1 MTAGI
6 VQIMIDVRVDG
17 DEISGYASDGVTER
31 KPFLGWLG
39 LIGVLDGLLAAP
51 SSPDAPPPVS
61 STPPPCPIRTI
72 GDDCQPPSDR
82 HQDRNSMEAESNIT
96 DGRAHARSAAGP
108 GARHVIGFRNAL
120 LCTVVVGAALALG
133 VAGARASSVRP
144 VGVDL
149 GHELNGL
156 VRLPDGPPGAIVVVQ
171 RGGQRRIYRAGVR
184 QLGSTQPVS
193 ASDRMR
199 LASTAKAFSAA
210 VALSLVSAHRLSL
223 RDTIAKLLP
232 WLPAAWG
239 QVTLGEALN
248 HTSGLPDF
256 SGTPAFLKYL
266 KAHLHAT
273 PSPRFLLG
281 FAAHEPLEF
290 RPGSRYEYSNT
301 DNFIVAM
308 MARAVAHRTY
318 RSLLAT
324 QVYRPLG
331 LRHTTLPSTAAL
343 PEPFLHGYQPDPP
356 GPPEDVSTLISAAY
370 AWASG
375 GLVSTPADLSQFI
388 RGYAGARLFSRAVQ
402 RQQLRF
408 VPGNS
413 EPIGPGVNGAG
424 LGIFRYRTRCGT
436 VYGHTGNTSGYTQFM
451 AATLDGRRSVT
462 ASVSEQI
469 TNRSTGARLAAFRRL
484 RQIETDA
491 VCTALSR

>member
-1 MTAGI
+1 MEPKSNVA
-6 VQIMIDVRVDG
+6 VDHP
-17 DEISGYASDGVTER
+17 R
-31 KPFLGWLG
+31 
-39 LIGVLDGLLAAP
+39 
-51 SSPDAPPPVS
+51 
-61 STPPPCPIRTI
+61 C
-72 GDDCQPPSDR
+72 
-82 HQDRNSMEAESNIT
+82 
-96 DGRAHARSAAGP
+96 ARR
-108 GARHVIGFRNAL
+108 GARRILGHCGAL
-120 LCTVVVGAALALG
+120 VCAVALGAALVPGVASARPGDRALG
-133 VAGARASSVRP
+133 AGDTAVS
-144 VGVDL
+144 L
-149 GHELNGL
+149 GDELSGL
-156 VRLPDGPPGAIVVVQ
+156 VRMPDGPPAAIVVVQ
-171 RGGQRRIYRAGVR
+171 RGGQRHVYRAGVR
-184 QLGSTQPVS
+184 QLGSAQP
-193 ASDRMR
+193 ALISDRMR

-210 VALSLVSAHRLSL
+210 VALSLVSAHELSL

-239 QVTLGEALN
+239 KVTLGEALN

-256 SGTPAFLKYL
+256 SAAPSFIKYL
-266 KAHLHAT
+266 TAHLHAT

-281 FAAHEPLEF
+281 FVAHDPLEF
-290 RPGSRYEYSNT
+290 RPGSRYRYSNT

-318 RSLLAT
+318 RQLLAT
-324 QVYRPLG
+324 EIYRPLG
-331 LRHTTLPSTAAL
+331 LRHTTLPTTAAM
-343 PEPFLHGYQPDPP
+343 PVPYIHGYQPDPP

-375 GLVSTPADLSQFI
+375 GLVSTPADLNAFI

-436 VYGHTGNTSGYTQFM
+436 MYGHTGNTSGYTQFM
-451 AATLDGRRSVT
+451 AATLNGRRSVT

-469 TNRSTGARLAAFRRL
+469 TNKSTGARLAAFGRL

-491 VCTALSR
+491 VCAALAH